1 MENQL
6 RIDESTR
13 SAVVPEPTY
22 RDPEASVTCEEE
34 EEEEED
40 EDVEEE
46 TAKLEEEVKKI
57 AEKVEKYRSTLPDQ
71 LKSCLSSVLSSQR
84 PALSLYKNVS
94 EPGPSSGPHSGCA
107 GAVIG
112 AGSSHGDSRIEL
124 EAHNDEKTI
133 DEVQLV
139 RDKISSNN
147 SAIPKGLKRMSE
159 YISRIDKVV
168 SLSETVRHSFKRK
181 KKVLERSECISRID
195 KVVSSSETVR
205 PAYKRKKS

>member
-94 EPGPSSGPHSGCA
+94 EPGPSSGPHSG
-107 GAVIG
+107 

>member
-1 MENQL
+1 MN
-6 RIDESTR
+6 
-13 SAVVPEPTY
+13 
-22 RDPEASVTCEEE
+22 
-34 EEEEED
+34 
-40 EDVEEE
+40 
-46 TAKLEEEVKKI
+46 
-57 AEKVEKYRSTLPDQ
+57 LPLLQ
-71 LKSCLSSVLSSQR
+71 SLFPISCSLGIHCLLLYSSYLF
-84 PALSLYKNVS
+84 L
-94 EPGPSSGPHSGCA
+94 CCT
-107 GAVIG
+107 G

>member
-94 EPGPSSGPHSGCA
+94 EPGPSSGPHSGNIFLIS
-107 GAVIG
+107 VVHL
-112 AGSSHGDSRIEL
+112 SFF
-124 EAHNDEKTI
+124 
-133 DEVQLV
+133 
-139 RDKISSNN
+139 KI
-147 SAIPKGLKRMSE
+147 
-159 YISRIDKVV
+159 
-168 SLSETVRHSFKRK
+168 FF
-181 KKVLERSECISRID
+181 
-195 KVVSSSETVR
+195 
-205 PAYKRKKS
+205 